1 MTYSSSFAILWIK
14 ICFTKRLRKW
24 DEPKQIYIALTF
36 VHQNAVIAIKII
48 GIYTSLFYKKNIYR
62 ENIEAQI
69 CENLKIF

>member
-14 ICFTKRLRKW
+14 ICFTKRLRIR

-48 GIYTSLFYKKNIYR
+48 GIYTPLF
-62 ENIEAQI
+62 
-69 CENLKIF
+69 L

>member
-36 VHQNAVIAIKII
+36 VHQNAVIAIK
-48 GIYTSLFYKKNIYR
+48 SLAFIHPFFIR
-62 ENIEAQI
+62 
-69 CENLKIF
+69 KIFIERISKLKFAKI